1 MSNLYTTFKHLF
13 PKALAWLFPFDGFL
27 RKYIDGLSE
36 TPADIRDF
44 ADNVYRDIFPQTTRE
59 LDLWEEQF
67 NLTSTGTEQQRRDNI
82 AARWVAQGG
91 QGKDYLESIIHGA
104 GFTTVF
110 LHEWWTDTSGGGF
123 TTKNPNLYLEGG
135 ADVFINQF
143 GRVRSQFG
151 RPGAQFSGKLIS
163 PVLYINQ
170 FGRERSQ
177 FGRPKAQFN
186 GAFSN
191 LGGTLLVNKGTG
203 IDYPIP
209 RNLDDFREMLY
220 VAGET
225 FPDFVNILLTQKD
238 EFERLLLRYLPYSH
252 WIGELINFILSIEL
266 WFQVVDSTFG
276 ASAIQD
282 VTRSGSLNR
291 FVAVGGAGKMANSP
305 DGVIWTA
312 VVDSQISSQIRGV
325 VFSKSLAI
333 FVVGGNFTAAD
344 DQGSISSDGINW
356 TNITDMDLATE
367 DMNQV
372 TFSEFLTLFV
382 AVADNGVASQSSDGS
397 SWSAI
402 GDMKFGV
409 EDINGITYA
418 EKLGLFV
425 AVGDN
430 GVGSQSTDGLI
441 WTVIGDM
448 KFGTTTIQ
456 DVAFSEDLSVFVAIG
471 NNGKGSFSSDGLS
484 WTLVSDMN
492 FGSNTIRGISYA
504 VCSSAFLAVGN
515 GGVMSYSEDGG
526 VTWILVGD
534 STFSGDIIRA
544 VECQNVEQR
553 CVAVG
558 NGGKIAYSFN
568 GT

>member
-59 LDLWEEQF
+59 IELWEEQF
-67 NLTSTGTEQQRRDNI
+67 NITSTGTEQQRRDNI
-82 AARWVAQGG
+82 AARWIAQGG

-110 LHEWWTDTSGGGF
+110 LHEWFTKTDTGF
-123 TTKNPNLYLEGG
+123 ITKNPNFYLQGPTG
-135 ADVFINQF
+135 IFINQT
-143 GRVRSQFG
+143 GRTRSQT
-151 RPGAQFSGKLIS
+151 
-163 PVLYINQ
+163 
-170 FGRERSQ
+170 
-177 FGRPKAQFN
+177 GRPKAQTNAESPQPTLFVNQTGRTRSQTGRPRAQTN
-186 GAFSN
+186 GAIVQ
-191 LGGTLLVNKGTG
+191 GDGTLLVNKGPG
-203 IDYPIP
+203 IIYPIP
-209 RNLDDFREMLY
+209 QNLDDFREMIY
-220 VAGET
+220 VAGEI
-225 FPDFVNILLTQKD
+225 FPDFVNILLSQKD
-238 EFERLLLRYLPYSH
+238 EFERLLLRYLPYSY
-252 WIGELINFILSIEL
+252 WIGELINFILSVEL

-276 ASAIQD
+276 STTIQD

-291 FVAVGGAGKMANSP
+291 FVAVGGGGKMANSP
-305 DGVIWTA
+305 EGVVWTA
-312 VVDSQISSQIRGV
+312 VVDTQISSQIRGIA
-325 VFSKSLAI
+325 FSESLGI
-333 FVVGGNFTAAD
+333 FVAGGNFTAAN
-344 DQGSISSDGINW
+344 DQGATSSDGITW
-356 TNITDMDLATE
+356 ANISDMDLATE

-372 TFSEFLTLFV
+372 DFSEFLTLFV

-402 GDMKFGV
+402 GDMKFGT

-425 AVGDN
+425 AVGGN
-430 GVGSQSTDGLI
+430 GVGSQSTDGLN

-456 DVAFSEDLSVFVAIG
+456 DVAFSEDLSIFVAIG

-484 WTLVSDMN
+484 WTLVADTK

-504 VCSSAFLAVGN
+504 VCSTAFLAVGN

-526 VTWILVGD
+526 VTWILVTD

-558 NGGKIAYSFN
+558 NNGKMAYSFN